1 MLILKSTVNALDYYL
16 LLNLDDNSVSNAFAF
31 VFHID
36 LVDEDL
42 KDVLLDSMIDVI
54 AELLFAERIS

>member
-1 MLILKSTVNALDYYL
+1 

-36 LVDEDL
+36 LLDEDL
-42 KDVLLDSMIDVI
+42 KDILLDSMIDVI
-54 AELLFAERIS
+54 AELSFAERTS